1 MSMDISDF
9 YQTFFDEA
17 DELLADME
25 QHLLVLQPEAP
36 DAEQLNAIF
45 RAAHSI
51 KGGAGTFGFS
61 VLQETTHL
69 MENLLDE
76 ARRGE
81 MQLNTDIIN
90 LFLET
95 KDIMQEQL
103 DAYKQSQEPDA
114 ASFDYICQALRQ
126 LALEAKGETPSAV
139 TRLSVVAKSEPQDE
153 QSRNQLPR
161 RIILSRLKAGEVDLL
176 EEELGHLTTLT
187 DVVKG
192 VDSLS
197 AILPGDIAEDDITA
211 VLCFVIEADQITFET
226 VEVSP
231 KISTPPVLKLAA
243 EQAPTGRV
251 EREKTTRSSESTS
264 IRVAVEKVD
273 QLINL
278 VGELV
283 ITQSMLAQRSSEL
296 DPVNHG
302 DLITSM
308 GQLQRNARDLQE
320 SVMSIRMMPM
330 EYVFSRYP
338 RLVRDL
344 AGKLGKQ
351 VELTLVGSST
361 ELDKSL
367 IERIIDPLTHL
378 VRNSLD
384 HGIELPEKRLAAGKN
399 SVGNLILSAEHQG
412 GNICIEVTDDGAGLN
427 RERILAKAAS
437 QGLTV
442 SENMSDDE
450 VAMLIFA
457 PGFST
462 AEQVTDVSGRGVGM
476 DVVKR
481 NIQEMGGHVEIQSKQ
496 GTGTT
501 IRILLPL
508 TLAILDGMSVRVADE
523 VFILPLNAV
532 MESLQPREAINFMV
546 ITKGAGRIAEVG
558 ARFVLDGMPGK
569 QMAIDADLNA
579 GLIGEDEAKKR
590 RSEVTQEADFYGSM
604 DGASKF
610 VRGDAIAGILI
621 MVINVVGGLLVG
633 VLQHGMSM
641 GHAAESYTLLTIG
654 DGLVAQIPALVISTA
669 AGVIVTRVSTDQD
682 VGEQMV
688 NQLFSNPS
696 VMLLSAAV
704 LGLLGLVPGM
714 PNLVFLLFT
723 AGLLGLAWW
732 IRGREQKAPA
742 EPKPVKMAE
751 NNAVVE
757 ATWNDVQ
764 LEDSLGMEVGYRL
777 SPMVDFQQDGELL
790 GRIRSIRKKFAQEMG
805 FLPPVVHIRDNMD
818 LQPARYRILMKGVEI
833 GSGDAYPGRWLAIN
847 PGTAAGTL
855 PGEATVDPA
864 FGLNAIWIESALKEQ
879 AQIQGYTVVEAS
891 TVVATHLNHLI
902 SQHAAELFGRQE
914 AQQLLDRVAQEMPKL
929 TEDLVPG
936 VVTLTT
942 LHKVLQNLLDEKV
955 PIRDMRTILET
966 LAEHAPIQSD
976 PHELTA
982 VVRVALGR
990 AITQQ
995 WFPGKDEVHVIGL
1008 DTPLERLLLQALQ
1021 GGGGLEPGLADRLL
1035 AQTQEALSRQEM
1047 VGAPPVLLVNHALRP
1062 LLSRFLRRSLP
1073 QLVVLSNLEL
1083 SDNRHIRMTATIGGK

>member
-126 LALEAKGETPSAV
+126 LALEAKGEMPSAV

-192 VDSLS
+192 TDSLS

-231 KISTPPVLKLAA
+231 KISPPPVLKLAA

-532 MESLQPREAINFMV
+532 MESLQPCEADLHPLAGGERVLEVRGEYLPIVELWKVFNVAGAKTEATQGIVVILQSGGRRYALLVDQLIGQHQVVVKNLESNYRKVPGISAATILGDGSVALIVDVSALQAIN
-546 ITKGAGRIAEVG
+546 REQ
-558 ARFVLDGMPGK
+558 R
-569 QMAIDADLNA
+569 MAN
-579 GLIGEDEAKKR
+579 
-590 RSEVTQEADFYGSM
+590 
-604 DGASKF
+604 
-610 VRGDAIAGILI
+610 
-621 MVINVVGGLLVG
+621 
-633 VLQHGMSM
+633 
-641 GHAAESYTLLTIG
+641 
-654 DGLVAQIPALVISTA
+654 TA
-669 AGVIVTRVSTDQD
+669 A
-682 VGEQMV
+682 
-688 NQLFSNPS
+688 
-696 VMLLSAAV
+696 
-704 LGLLGLVPGM
+704 
-714 PNLVFLLFT
+714 
-723 AGLLGLAWW
+723 
-732 IRGREQKAPA
+732 
-742 EPKPVKMAE
+742 
-751 NNAVVE
+751 
-757 ATWNDVQ
+757 
-764 LEDSLGMEVGYRL
+764 
-777 SPMVDFQQDGELL
+777 
-790 GRIRSIRKKFAQEMG
+790 
-805 FLPPVVHIRDNMD
+805 
-818 LQPARYRILMKGVEI
+818 
-833 GSGDAYPGRWLAIN
+833 
-847 PGTAAGTL
+847 
-855 PGEATVDPA
+855 
-864 FGLNAIWIESALKEQ
+864 
-879 AQIQGYTVVEAS
+879 
-891 TVVATHLNHLI
+891 
-902 SQHAAELFGRQE
+902 
-914 AQQLLDRVAQEMPKL
+914 
-929 TEDLVPG
+929 
-936 VVTLTT
+936 
-942 LHKVLQNLLDEKV
+942 
-955 PIRDMRTILET
+955 
-966 LAEHAPIQSD
+966 
-976 PHELTA
+976 
-982 VVRVALGR
+982 
-990 AITQQ
+990 
-995 WFPGKDEVHVIGL
+995 
-1008 DTPLERLLLQALQ
+1008 
-1021 GGGGLEPGLADRLL
+1021 
-1035 AQTQEALSRQEM
+1035 
-1047 VGAPPVLLVNHALRP
+1047 
-1062 LLSRFLRRSLP
+1062 
-1073 QLVVLSNLEL
+1073 
-1083 SDNRHIRMTATIGGK
+1083 

>member
-103 DAYKQSQEPDA
+103 DTYKQSQEPDA

-126 LALEAKGETPSAV
+126 LALEAKDETPSAV

-153 QSRNQLPR
+153 QSRSQSPR

-192 VDSLS
+192 TDSLS

-231 KISTPPVLKLAA
+231 KISTSPVLKLAA

-532 MESLQPREAINFMV
+532 MESLQPREADLHPLAGGERVLEVRGEYLPIVELWKVFNVAGAKTEATQGIVV
-546 ITKGAGRIAEVG
+546 ILQSGGRRYALLV
-558 ARFVLDGMPGK
+558 D
-569 QMAIDADLNA
+569 Q
-579 GLIGEDEAKKR
+579 LIGQHQVVVKNLESNYRK
-590 RSEVTQEADFYGSM
+590 VP
-604 DGASKF
+604 
-610 VRGDAIAGILI
+610 GI
-621 MVINVVGGLLVG
+621 
-633 VLQHGMSM
+633 S
-641 GHAAESYTLLTIG
+641 AATILG
-654 DGLVAQIPALVISTA
+654 DGSVALIVDVSALQAINREQRMANTA
-669 AGVIVTRVSTDQD
+669 A
-682 VGEQMV
+682 
-688 NQLFSNPS
+688 
-696 VMLLSAAV
+696 
-704 LGLLGLVPGM
+704 
-714 PNLVFLLFT
+714 
-723 AGLLGLAWW
+723 
-732 IRGREQKAPA
+732 
-742 EPKPVKMAE
+742 
-751 NNAVVE
+751 
-757 ATWNDVQ
+757 
-764 LEDSLGMEVGYRL
+764 
-777 SPMVDFQQDGELL
+777 
-790 GRIRSIRKKFAQEMG
+790 
-805 FLPPVVHIRDNMD
+805 
-818 LQPARYRILMKGVEI
+818 
-833 GSGDAYPGRWLAIN
+833 
-847 PGTAAGTL
+847 
-855 PGEATVDPA
+855 
-864 FGLNAIWIESALKEQ
+864 
-879 AQIQGYTVVEAS
+879 
-891 TVVATHLNHLI
+891 
-902 SQHAAELFGRQE
+902 
-914 AQQLLDRVAQEMPKL
+914 
-929 TEDLVPG
+929 
-936 VVTLTT
+936 
-942 LHKVLQNLLDEKV
+942 
-955 PIRDMRTILET
+955 
-966 LAEHAPIQSD
+966 
-976 PHELTA
+976 
-982 VVRVALGR
+982 
-990 AITQQ
+990 
-995 WFPGKDEVHVIGL
+995 
-1008 DTPLERLLLQALQ
+1008 
-1021 GGGGLEPGLADRLL
+1021 
-1035 AQTQEALSRQEM
+1035 
-1047 VGAPPVLLVNHALRP
+1047 
-1062 LLSRFLRRSLP
+1062 
-1073 QLVVLSNLEL
+1073 
-1083 SDNRHIRMTATIGGK
+1083 

>member
-126 LALEAKGETPSAV
+126 LALEAKGEKLSAV

-153 QSRNQLPR
+153 QSRSQSPR

-192 VDSLS
+192 ADSLS

-251 EREKTTRSSESTS
+251 EREKTTRSNESTS

-532 MESLQPREAINFMV
+532 MESLQPREADLHPLAGGERVLEVRGEYLPIVELWKVFNVAGAKTEATQGIVV
-546 ITKGAGRIAEVG
+546 ILQSGGRRYALLV
-558 ARFVLDGMPGK
+558 D
-569 QMAIDADLNA
+569 Q
-579 GLIGEDEAKKR
+579 LIGQHQVVVKNLESNYRK
-590 RSEVTQEADFYGSM
+590 VP
-604 DGASKF
+604 
-610 VRGDAIAGILI
+610 GI
-621 MVINVVGGLLVG
+621 
-633 VLQHGMSM
+633 S
-641 GHAAESYTLLTIG
+641 AATILG
-654 DGLVAQIPALVISTA
+654 DGSVALIVDVSALQAINREQRMANTA
-669 AGVIVTRVSTDQD
+669 A
-682 VGEQMV
+682 
-688 NQLFSNPS
+688 
-696 VMLLSAAV
+696 
-704 LGLLGLVPGM
+704 
-714 PNLVFLLFT
+714 
-723 AGLLGLAWW
+723 
-732 IRGREQKAPA
+732 
-742 EPKPVKMAE
+742 
-751 NNAVVE
+751 
-757 ATWNDVQ
+757 
-764 LEDSLGMEVGYRL
+764 
-777 SPMVDFQQDGELL
+777 
-790 GRIRSIRKKFAQEMG
+790 
-805 FLPPVVHIRDNMD
+805 
-818 LQPARYRILMKGVEI
+818 
-833 GSGDAYPGRWLAIN
+833 
-847 PGTAAGTL
+847 
-855 PGEATVDPA
+855 
-864 FGLNAIWIESALKEQ
+864 
-879 AQIQGYTVVEAS
+879 
-891 TVVATHLNHLI
+891 
-902 SQHAAELFGRQE
+902 
-914 AQQLLDRVAQEMPKL
+914 
-929 TEDLVPG
+929 
-936 VVTLTT
+936 
-942 LHKVLQNLLDEKV
+942 
-955 PIRDMRTILET
+955 
-966 LAEHAPIQSD
+966 
-976 PHELTA
+976 
-982 VVRVALGR
+982 
-990 AITQQ
+990 
-995 WFPGKDEVHVIGL
+995 
-1008 DTPLERLLLQALQ
+1008 
-1021 GGGGLEPGLADRLL
+1021 
-1035 AQTQEALSRQEM
+1035 
-1047 VGAPPVLLVNHALRP
+1047 
-1062 LLSRFLRRSLP
+1062 
-1073 QLVVLSNLEL
+1073 
-1083 SDNRHIRMTATIGGK
+1083 

>member
-1 MSMDISDF
+1 M
-9 YQTFFDEA
+9 
-17 DELLADME
+17 
-25 QHLLVLQPEAP
+25 LVLQPEAP

-126 LALEAKGETPSAV
+126 LALEAKGEKPSAV

-153 QSRNQLPR
+153 QSRSQSPR

-192 VDSLS
+192 ADSLS

-226 VEVSP
+226 VDVSP

-251 EREKTTRSSESTS
+251 EREKTTRSNESTS

-532 MESLQPREAINFMV
+532 MESLQPREADLHPLAGGERVLEVRGEYLPIVELWKVFNVAGAKTEATQGIVV
-546 ITKGAGRIAEVG
+546 ILQSGGRRYALLV
-558 ARFVLDGMPGK
+558 D
-569 QMAIDADLNA
+569 Q
-579 GLIGEDEAKKR
+579 LIGQHQVVVKNLESNYRK
-590 RSEVTQEADFYGSM
+590 VP
-604 DGASKF
+604 
-610 VRGDAIAGILI
+610 GI
-621 MVINVVGGLLVG
+621 
-633 VLQHGMSM
+633 S
-641 GHAAESYTLLTIG
+641 AATILG
-654 DGLVAQIPALVISTA
+654 DGSVALIVDVSALQAINREQRMANTA
-669 AGVIVTRVSTDQD
+669 A
-682 VGEQMV
+682 
-688 NQLFSNPS
+688 
-696 VMLLSAAV
+696 
-704 LGLLGLVPGM
+704 
-714 PNLVFLLFT
+714 
-723 AGLLGLAWW
+723 
-732 IRGREQKAPA
+732 
-742 EPKPVKMAE
+742 
-751 NNAVVE
+751 
-757 ATWNDVQ
+757 
-764 LEDSLGMEVGYRL
+764 
-777 SPMVDFQQDGELL
+777 
-790 GRIRSIRKKFAQEMG
+790 
-805 FLPPVVHIRDNMD
+805 
-818 LQPARYRILMKGVEI
+818 
-833 GSGDAYPGRWLAIN
+833 
-847 PGTAAGTL
+847 
-855 PGEATVDPA
+855 
-864 FGLNAIWIESALKEQ
+864 
-879 AQIQGYTVVEAS
+879 
-891 TVVATHLNHLI
+891 
-902 SQHAAELFGRQE
+902 
-914 AQQLLDRVAQEMPKL
+914 
-929 TEDLVPG
+929 
-936 VVTLTT
+936 
-942 LHKVLQNLLDEKV
+942 
-955 PIRDMRTILET
+955 
-966 LAEHAPIQSD
+966 
-976 PHELTA
+976 
-982 VVRVALGR
+982 
-990 AITQQ
+990 
-995 WFPGKDEVHVIGL
+995 
-1008 DTPLERLLLQALQ
+1008 
-1021 GGGGLEPGLADRLL
+1021 
-1035 AQTQEALSRQEM
+1035 
-1047 VGAPPVLLVNHALRP
+1047 
-1062 LLSRFLRRSLP
+1062 
-1073 QLVVLSNLEL
+1073 
-1083 SDNRHIRMTATIGGK
+1083 